1 MQDCEKNTKIVSVSD
16 YDVNYFK
23 GIELRYEEGIYINRI
38 KNIKRFLNML
48 NVAGEYCLDIGC
60 GTGFF
65 SQMLIQRDAKVISA
79 DFSRHALGYCKR
91 IGENLALV
99 QCSAESMPFLSDSF
113 KFVLALDII
122 EHLYKPEKFISEI
135 HRILKS
141 EGQLLI
147 STNNGCHLGNLKFI
161 GRILSYMEAK
171 TNIGKRLAKI
181 QSYES
186 KTMGRIGDSS
196 HHVKVFSF
204 RELRNLLQDNGFKVL
219 DYDTFPYTFLAIRD
233 FIFGLPVIRKCF
245 KKYRGDNMIL
255 LATKISPI

>member
-1 MQDCEKNTKIVSVSD
+1 
-16 YDVNYFK
+16 
-23 GIELRYEEGIYINRI
+23 
-38 KNIKRFLNML
+38 ML

-65 SQMLIQRDAKVISA
+65 SQMLIERDAKVISA
-79 DFSRHALGYCKR
+79 DFSRHALDYCER
-91 IGENLALV
+91 INENLTLV
-99 QCSAESMPFLSDSF
+99 QCNAENMAFRSDSF
-113 KFVLALDII
+113 KFVLALDVI

-147 STNNGCHLGNLKFI
+147 STNNRCHLGNLKFI

-171 TNIGKRLAKI
+171 TTIGKRLAKI

-186 KTMGRIGDSS
+186 RTRGRIVNSPL
-196 HHVKVFSF
+196 HVKIFSF
-204 RELRNLLQDNGFKVL
+204 TELRNLLQDNGFKVL
-219 DYDTFPYTFLAIRD
+219 TYDTFPYIFLAIRD
-233 FIFGLPVIRKCF
+233 FIFGLPLI

-255 LATKISPI
+255 LAAKISPI